1 MPNGRCVAF
10 RYTPAFIVWCT
21 MPRFRF
27 QWHHISDDLREI
39 LAKNAHLDGSD
50 VQHFVNAFGKRPSQE
65 FVRILWPILLD
76 HWLTYYAIHAA
87 RVALALRNHHL
98 GDPSVIDDV
107 SYLHTC
113 RNTRRLREVVL
124 REFID
129 FGEHP
134 AHIEF
139 STSNRSLKPQ
149 SEGTSVQSNAEVS
162 PVDVLRRHVYL
173 LIQTHF
179 PKNHTTRTADGSVL
193 MAYGSSVLCVSIASD
208 PITVR
213 VSANLL
219 TQVVPTAQ
227 LYETLNHI
235 NHELPLGRMYAV
247 NNLVVLEASIPPIA
261 IEEKML
267 LYTIANLAHI
277 ADIYDDRLQR
287 SFGGDVSG
295 IAVAGDVIDV

>member
-1 MPNGRCVAF
+1 MAGVWHFAIHLPSLCGVLCRDSVFNGIIFLMISGRFWPKMLILTAAMFSTLSMRSASGHRRNLCAF
-10 RYTPAFIVWCT
+10 
-21 MPRFRF
+21 
-27 QWHHISDDLREI
+27 
-39 LAKNAHLDGSD
+39 
-50 VQHFVNAFGKRPSQE
+50 
-65 FVRILWPILLD
+65 WPILLD